1 MEILMLLVAGAINL
15 LCFVVGARVGQKS
28 ARGEEI
34 EIPTPSLPSV
44 SRLDARQSKEEMEQA
59 KREQERFEA
68 IMRNIEAYDGT
79 WVGQEDVPRG

>member
-34 EIPTPSLPSV
+34 KAPSLPSAW
-44 SRLDARQSKEEMEQA
+44 RLDTHLEREEREQA
-59 KREQERFEA
+59 KREQERLEA
-68 IMRNIEAYDGT
+68 IMRNIEAYDGS

>member
-15 LCFVVGARVGQKS
+15 LCFIVGARVGQMA

-34 EIPTPSLPSV
+34 KTPSLPSV
-44 SRLDARQSKEEMEQA
+44 SPLESHRGREEARQA
-59 KREQERFEA
+59 KIEQEKMEV
-68 IMRNIEAYDGT
+68 ILRNIEAYDGS